1 MKKYLGTIFILLS
14 VVFTTGCTGGGT
26 TKEDN
31 DTTGVPVTE
40 DTMPVVH
47 PQNMDSS
54 SIITTPPV
62 NDSNAIMPD
71 SAIKNK

>member
-1 MKKYLGTIFILLS
+1 MKKLFGTIPIALLLLF
-14 VVFTTGCTGGGT
+14 VNGCTGAD
-26 TKEDN
+26 TKEN
-31 DTTGVPVTE
+31 KDTAATPAIA
-40 DTMPVVH
+40 DTMPVAH

-62 NDSNAIMPD
+62 NDSNVIMPD